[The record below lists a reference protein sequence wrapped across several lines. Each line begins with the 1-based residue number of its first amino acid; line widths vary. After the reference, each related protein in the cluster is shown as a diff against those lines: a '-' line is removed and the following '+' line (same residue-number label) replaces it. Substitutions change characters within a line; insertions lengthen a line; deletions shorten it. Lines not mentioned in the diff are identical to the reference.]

1 MAILMRCSGV
11 DIWDNAGRYWIN
23 QMIFW
28 AAVLSTPATDLKLLP
43 EESCRFGL
51 HHFLTAGR
59 QSKLGYDLASNGDVG
74 MTRSFQDI

>member
-1 MAILMRCSGV
+1 MMRCSGV
-11 DIWDNAGRYWIN
+11 DIWDSAGPYLIN

-28 AAVLSTPATDLKLLP
+28 AAVLSTPETDLKLLP

-51 HHFLTAGR
+51 LLTAGR